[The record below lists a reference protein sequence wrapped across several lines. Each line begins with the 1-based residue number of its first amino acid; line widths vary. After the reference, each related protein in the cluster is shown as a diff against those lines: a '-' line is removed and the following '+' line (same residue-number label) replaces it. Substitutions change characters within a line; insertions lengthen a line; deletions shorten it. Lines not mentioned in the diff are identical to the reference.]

1 MANEPSE
8 RKETSMYGTI
18 GHYRVKPGM
27 EAQFRQIFE
36 EQERALRTQLEQ
48 L

>member
-8 RKETSMYGTI
+8 RKETNMYGTI

-27 EAQFRQIFE
+27 EAQFRQTFE